1 MLLRCVATTLTTTFM
16 VIAFSSEAA
25 AFTSLRSI
33 RGLPATLRE
42 KALGP
47 QDQRSPMITKPPG
60 AHSTGFTP
68 SRPFTILWTTK
79 GTGMRRE

>member
-25 AFTSLRSI
+25 AFTSLRPI

-42 KALGP
+42 KASGP
-47 QDQRSPMITKPPG
+47 QAQRS
-60 AHSTGFTP
+60 
-68 SRPFTILWTTK
+68 
-79 GTGMRRE
+79 